1 MPIAVSWRNEQKTEI
16 VFTFDGHWDLD
27 DFYHATDAG
36 NALLDEVTYTVNMIL
51 DVQNSRSL
59 PGGFMHAIK
68 STPNKVHPNAGIMVM
83 VGMSAFA
90 RAFINVYR
98 KVYPKK
104 VTEKTIHFSGTYD
117 EADAIFE
124 RLSAVSM
131 HA

>member
-1 MPIAVSWRNEQKTEI
+1 MPIKVSWRNDQKTEI

-27 DFYHATDAG
+27 DFYQATEAG

-51 DVQNSRSL
+51 DVQHSRSL
-59 PGGFMHAIK
+59 PGGFMNAIK
-68 STPNKVHPNAGIMVM
+68 NTPRKVHPNAGTMVM

-104 VTEKTIHFSGTYD
+104 VTEKTIHFAGTYD
-117 EADAIFE
+117 EADAIFAQ
-124 RLSAVSM
+124 LSAVSV